1 MGGVSVD
8 LYILDMVWTAACAV
22 AIRWARAMNIYHHCI
37 VTVLFLAVVGD
48 IGSVLNT
55 LWSSGFELASSSS
68 GFLLPVAESVQSGV
82 LHKIQQN
89 KGKKNNT
96 ILKHKFQGKN
106 GTNGI
111 RWGKKNKGDKKHW
124 TVDDKGKVVKP
135 KWWKK
140 EHKWWKKEHIKGHG
154 KAGARGNRRFGQKGG
169 NGRWGGG
176 SRNRTNSTSSRG
188 RGWRQGWSKHWKLD
202 G

>member
-1 MGGVSVD
+1 MD
-8 LYILDMVWTAACAV
+8 WAAVCAV
-22 AIRWARAMNIYHHCI
+22 AIRWVRAMNIYHHCI

-55 LWSSGFELASSSS
+55 LWSSGFELASPSS

-82 LHKIQQN
+82 LNKIQHN

-96 ILKHKFQGKN
+96 IWKHKHHGKN

-111 RWGKKNKGDKKHW
+111 RWKKKHKGHTEQHW
-124 TVDDKGKVVKP
+124 IVDDKGKVVKP
-135 KWWKK
+135 IWGK
-140 EHKWWKKEHIKGHG
+140 HIKGHG
-154 KAGARGNRRFGQKGG
+154 KAGARGNWGFGQNGG

-176 SRNRTNSTSSRG
+176 GRNRTSSTWSRG
-188 RGWRQGWSKHWKLD
+188 WGWSKHWKWD